1 MKVKIVFLFETPKL
15 QEFLYKI
22 YKTKIKI
29 KIWKEGFLKEAE
41 NLIAIKN
48 KKKNLKI
55 KSSLMPLKREKKS
68 IVHKTIHLIK
78 LSLQKK

>member
-1 MKVKIVFLFETPKL
+1 MKVKMLLLFETPKL

-22 YKTKIKI
+22 YKTKIKV
-29 KIWKEGFLKEAE
+29 KIWKEGEGFLKEAE
-41 NLIAIKN
+41 ILIAIKN

-68 IVHKTIHLIK
+68 IVHKKIQLIK
-78 LSLQKK
+78 LIL